1 MYRGSYRQR
10 HADLWPTNYKL
21 GMWVWLLHRVTG
33 VIIALY
39 GIAHLL
45 VISSSLLSSDGD
57 LFEDIMK
64 VFENRVLLG
73 FELALIAVIL
83 FHTFNGLRVIL
94 FDLGIGIRAQK
105 LLFWG
110 LMAVAAILF
119 AFAVDALLP
128 YIRGEARL

>member
-45 VISSSLLSSDGD
+45 VISSSLLNSDGD

-110 LMAVAAILF
+110 LMAVAVILF
-119 AFAVDALLP
+119 VFAADALLP

>member
-21 GMWVWLLHRVTG
+21 GMWVWLLHRATG

-45 VISSSLLSSDGD
+45 VISSSLLNSDGD

-73 FELALIAVIL
+73 FELALIAAIL

>member
-33 VIIALY
+33 VIIAFY

-57 LFEDIMK
+57 RFEDIMN
-64 VFENRVLLG
+64 VFETEGNK
-73 FELALIAVIL
+73 FS
-83 FHTFNGLRVIL
+83 
-94 FDLGIGIRAQK
+94 
-105 LLFWG
+105 
-110 LMAVAAILF
+110 LMKK
-119 AFAVDALLP
+119 
-128 YIRGEARL
+128 

>member
-45 VISSSLLSSDGD
+45 VISSSLLNSDGD

-64 VFENRVLLG
+64 VFENRVLLS
-73 FELALIAVIL
+73 FELVLIAAIL

-110 LMAVAAILF
+110 LMAVAVILF
-119 AFAVDALLP
+119 VFAADALLP

>member
-1 MYRGSYRQR
+1 MDRGSYRQR

-21 GMWVWLLHRVTG
+21 GMWIWLLHRVTG
-33 VIIALY
+33 IIIALY

-45 VISSSLLSSDGD
+45 VISSSLLNSDGNF
-57 LFEDIMK
+57 FEDIMK

-73 FELALIAVIL
+73 FELVLIAVIL

-94 FDLGIGIRAQK
+94 FDLSIGIRAQK
-105 LLFWG
+105 LIFWG
-110 LMAVAAILF
+110 LMAVAVILF
-119 AFAVDALLP
+119 AFAADALLP

>member
-1 MYRGSYRQR
+1 MDRGSYRQR
-10 HADLWPTNYKL
+10 HADLWPTNYKV
-21 GMWVWLLHRVTG
+21 GMWIWLLHRVTG

-45 VISSSLLSSDGD
+45 VISSSLLNSDGD
-57 LFEDIMK
+57 FFEDIME
-64 VFENRVLLG
+64 VFENQVLLG
-73 FELALIAVIL
+73 FELVLIAVIL

-105 LLFWG
+105 LVFWG
-110 LMAVAAILF
+110 LMAVAVILF
-119 AFAVDALLP
+119 AFATDALLP

>member
-110 LMAVAAILF
+110 LMAVAVILF
-119 AFAVDALLP
+119 VFAADALLP

>member
-1 MYRGSYRQR
+1 
-10 HADLWPTNYKL
+10 
-21 GMWVWLLHRVTG
+21 MWVWLLHRVTG

-45 VISSSLLSSDGD
+45 VISSSLLNSDGD

-110 LMAVAAILF
+110 LMAVAVILF
-119 AFAVDALLP
+119 VFAADALLP